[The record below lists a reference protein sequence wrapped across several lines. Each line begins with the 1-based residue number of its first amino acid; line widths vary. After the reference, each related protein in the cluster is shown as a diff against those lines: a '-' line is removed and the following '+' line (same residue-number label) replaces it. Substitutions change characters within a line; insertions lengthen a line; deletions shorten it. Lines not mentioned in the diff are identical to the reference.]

1 MKFIKVQTD
10 RETQQIQKVEPDKQT
25 WRRPLWTTMMISLRC
40 LKTVYFDIL
49 VMLGKHILILFDT
62 NETVIL
68 SSINH
73 CLQSLKRNLKQRLC
87 QLFYLFIYFF
97 LGGGGGG
104 GDGGQ
109 GVLWEMCKL
118 QMLMFTFV
126 IFFDPARYTYGK
138 GAKGRANIQLYF
150 DYYSRGKRPAL
161 AKDIAVST
169 DYFFTILT
177 KTVYFY
183 WLLTSF

>member
-62 NETVIL
+62 NEAVIL

-73 CLQSLKRNLKQRLC
+73 CLQSLKRNLNQRLC
-87 QLFYLFIYFF
+87 QLFYLFIFF
-97 LGGGGGG
+97 GGGGGGG

-126 IFFDPARYTYGK
+126 IFFDPQGTLM
-138 GAKGRANIQLYF
+138 AKVLRDEQIFSCTLIIIVEE
-150 DYYSRGKRPAL
+150 RGL
-161 AKDIAVST
+161 H
-169 DYFFTILT
+169 
-177 KTVYFY
+177 
-183 WLLTSF
+183 

>member
-62 NETVIL
+62 NEAVIL

-73 CLQSLKRNLKQRLC
+73 CLQSLKRNLKRRLC
-87 QLFYLFIYFF
+87 QLFYLFIFF
-97 LGGGGGG
+97 FGGGGEGVEG
-104 GDGGQ
+104 MGDKVYYGRCANCRCWCLPLSYFLTPQ
-109 GVLWEMCKL
+109 GTLMAKVLRDE
-118 QMLMFTFV
+118 Q
-126 IFFDPARYTYGK
+126 IFSCTL
-138 GAKGRANIQLYF
+138 IIIVEE
-150 DYYSRGKRPAL
+150 RGL
-161 AKDIAVST
+161 H
-169 DYFFTILT
+169 
-177 KTVYFY
+177 
-183 WLLTSF
+183 

>member
-62 NETVIL
+62 NEAVIL

-87 QLFYLFIYFF
+87 QLFYLFIYF
-97 LGGGGGG
+97 LGGGGGGG

-126 IFFDPARYTYGK
+126 IFLTPQGTLM
-138 GAKGRANIQLYF
+138 AKVLRDEQIFSCTLIIIVEE
-150 DYYSRGKRPAL
+150 RGL
-161 AKDIAVST
+161 H
-169 DYFFTILT
+169 
-177 KTVYFY
+177 
-183 WLLTSF
+183 

>member
-10 RETQQIQKVEPDKQT
+10 RETQQIQKVKPDKQT

-62 NETVIL
+62 NEAVIL

-73 CLQSLKRNLKQRLC
+73 CLQSLKRNLNQRLC
-87 QLFYLFIYFF
+87 QLFYLFIFF
-97 LGGGGGG
+97 GGGRGWRGWG
-104 GDGGQ
+104 TRCIMGDVQ
-109 GVLWEMCKL
+109 IADVDVYLCH
-118 QMLMFTFV
+118 
-126 IFFDPARYTYGK
+126 IFWPARYTYGK

-161 AKDIAVST
+161 AKDIVVST

-177 KTVYFY
+177 KSVYFY